1 MGQFRT
7 RAPLLVIDVDHIV
20 IDDLH
25 SLLRVTDRLEGAV
38 FNEINQDWTD
48 PTTGVEWSAA
58 ARREQLRL
66 MIAGITAIPT
76 FAFSFKEGKK
86 SK

>member
-1 MGQFRT
+1 M
-7 RAPLLVIDVDHIV
+7 

-25 SLLRVTDRLEGAV
+25 SLLHVTDRLEGAV

-48 PTTGVEWSAA
+48 PITGVEWSAA
-58 ARREQLRL
+58 ARREQLRR
-66 MIAGITAIPT
+66 MIADITAIPT